1 MVSTLYEV
9 SGVGPTLYG
18 RNGEGDRYDTDG
30 EIRMATLVVAG
41 RPQPQPPTELPSPP
55 FVTLKNA
62 IWSSAADGL
71 AQRRREES
79 AK

>member
-18 RNGEGDRYDTDG
+18 RNGEGDRYYTDG

-41 RPQPQPPTELPSPP
+41 RPAPQPPTELPPPP
-55 FVTLKNA
+55 FVSLKNA
-62 IWSSAADGL
+62 IWNSAAD
-71 AQRRREES
+71 E
-79 AK
+79 